1 MDQKTA
7 PAEVYVGIDIHHS
20 SHKVAIIPLALMEKG
35 GRAWKQVKPLS
46 ITNCRLDFEKLD
58 RSIKEHNQDPSQVSI
73 AIDHTG
79 GYYSAPIVNFLS
91 LRGYRLWYLE
101 AKALKKAKNRF
112 LDQENKT
119 DEIDAVSMARIL
131 YARDIL
137 NDDLRISAVSPEL
150 GSEAATMRALCLQ
163 RLALDKLITQAT
175 NRLRQFLVA
184 TFPEGESLY
193 FTYLARIVTKYP
205 TPQAI
210 LTGDLK
216 EFRIPQ
222 KVADAIRK
230 AATDT
235 VGICSPVIAAS
246 IIDVAQHR
254 LDLISKKSELTA
266 KIENLVKGYP
276 YGPILTSFPC
286 LGEVGAA
293 TLIGVIRNIDRWPSK
308 KCLRKA
314 LGVYPTVTRSGA
326 GAAHSV
332 MGREGSREARRV
344 LWQMVFS
351 NLRKQAKPNIFRDY
365 YQMKV
370 NKGMKGKPAI
380 VATMGKVCEII
391 YHCLKEGEVY
401 IYKSAQARSL
411 EAGDACKS
419 YGCQLTTLPTAI
431 APQPIFG
438 SQDESKVF
446 VIGSL
451 ARGTQA

>member
-1 MDQKTA
+1 
-7 PAEVYVGIDIHHS
+7 
-20 SHKVAIIPLALMEKG
+20 
-35 GRAWKQVKPLS
+35 
-46 ITNCRLDFEKLD
+46 
-58 RSIKEHNQDPSQVSI
+58 
-73 AIDHTG
+73 
-79 GYYSAPIVNFLS
+79 
-91 LRGYRLWYLE
+91 
-101 AKALKKAKNRF
+101 
-112 LDQENKT
+112 
-119 DEIDAVSMARIL
+119 
-131 YARDIL
+131 
-137 NDDLRISAVSPEL
+137 
-150 GSEAATMRALCLQ
+150 MRALCLQ

-193 FTYLARIVTKYP
+193 FMYLARIVTKYP

-254 LDLISKKSELTA
+254 LELISKKSELTA
-266 KIENLVKGYP
+266 KIENLVKGHP
-276 YGPILTSFPC
+276 YGPTLTSFPC

-326 GAAHSV
+326 GTVHSV

-344 LWQMVFS
+344 LWQMVFT

-365 YQMKV
+365 YHMKV

-380 VATMGKVCEII
+380 VATMGKACEIM

-401 IYKSAQARSL
+401 IYKPTEVLSLGKVERSQKCGQQV
-411 EAGDACKS
+411 EM
-419 YGCQLTTLPTAI
+419 LPIIVAAPAI
-431 APQPIFG
+431 FDLH
-438 SQDESKVF
+438 DELGVY
-446 VIGSL
+446 VP
-451 ARGTQA
+451 